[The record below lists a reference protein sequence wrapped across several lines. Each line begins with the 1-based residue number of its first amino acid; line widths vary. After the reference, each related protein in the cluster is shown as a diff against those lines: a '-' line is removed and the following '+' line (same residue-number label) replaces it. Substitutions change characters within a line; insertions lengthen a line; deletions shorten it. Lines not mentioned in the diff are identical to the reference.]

1 MHAIIGAEVGQ
12 FLARKRFEQEIRFS
26 EARKAGMMEAA
37 LDCIITT
44 DQDGRIVEF
53 NPAAERTFGYRRR
66 EVLGRDMAELIIPES
81 QREQYRLGLAR
92 YLKTG
97 ADGVI
102 GRRLEMTALRANGVE
117 FPAEVTNLRCF
128 WKSSATRRRPR

>member
-12 FLARKRFEQEIRFS
+12 FLARKRFEQEIRYS

-66 EVLGRDMAELIIPES
+66 EVLGREMAELIIPEA
-81 QREQYRLGLAR
+81 QRAEYRLGLAR
-92 YLKTG
+92 DLQTG
-97 ADGVI
+97 VQGGS
-102 GRRLEMTALRANGVE
+102 GRRFEMTALRAN
-117 FPAEVTNLRCF
+117 
-128 WKSSATRRRPR
+128 

>member
-66 EVLGRDMAELIIPES
+66 EVLGREMAELIIPEA
-81 QREQYRLGLAR
+81 QRAEDRLGPAR
-92 YLKTG
+92 DTKTRREC
-97 ADGVI
+97 AI
-102 GRRLEMTALRANGVE
+102 GRPFDIAA
-117 FPAEVTNLRCF
+117 
-128 WKSSATRRRPR
+128 